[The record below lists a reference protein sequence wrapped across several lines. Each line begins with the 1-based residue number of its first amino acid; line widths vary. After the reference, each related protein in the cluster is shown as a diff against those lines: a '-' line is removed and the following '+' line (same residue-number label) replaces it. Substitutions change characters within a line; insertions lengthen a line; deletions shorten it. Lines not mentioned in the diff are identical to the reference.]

1 MTGGD
6 VGALLGGWRKVADED
21 QRIVVCYE
29 TGYDGFWLSITGQAR
44 NLEKRGDTARLRAVR
59 HAIALALPG
68 LRVQERARREVLRR
82 LAASRLRR
90 LPGPAPAIVPA
101 PPRTDSA
108 ERRHLTVMF
117 CDLVGSTALASRLD
131 PFTRRAFD
139 GECISDLYRRDE
151 GPEGATLSDVNRAG
165 RRSSRPPDQC
175 LRFGAPDRAQDERHG
190 WARRSRYPESRERC
204 TSSHRER
211 QRLVRGGI
219 GHINRIEGLLSARG
233 GCARDA

>member
-68 LRVQERARREVLRR
+68 LRGSRTSSTRSSAAACGKPVKE
-82 LAASRLRR
+82 AAS
-90 LPGPAPAIVPA
+90 PAPAIVPA

-131 PFTRRAFD
+131 PEDRRPARFTSERVAPSGPSSLLYKSEYIRR
-139 GECISDLYRRDE
+139 RTR
-151 GPEGATLSDVNRAG
+151 V
-165 RRSSRPPDQC
+165 
-175 LRFGAPDRAQDERHG
+175 
-190 WARRSRYPESRERC
+190 
-204 TSSHRER
+204 
-211 QRLVRGGI
+211 V
-219 GHINRIEGLLSARG
+219 
-233 GCARDA
+233 

>member
-1 MTGGD
+1 LVNQEGVPITGGG
-6 VGALLGGWRKVADED
+6 VGALLGRWRKVADED

-90 LPGPAPAIVPA
+90 AASPAPAIVPA

-131 PFTRRAFD
+131 PEDRRPARFTSERVAPSGPSSLLYKSEIHSLSNARRAKTDQINAFA
-139 GECISDLYRRDE
+139 LRR
-151 GPEGATLSDVNRAG
+151 ALIA
-165 RRSSRPPDQC
+165 
-175 LRFGAPDRAQDERHG
+175 L
-190 WARRSRYPESRERC
+190 
-204 TSSHRER
+204 
-211 QRLVRGGI
+211 
-219 GHINRIEGLLSARG
+219 
-233 GCARDA
+233 